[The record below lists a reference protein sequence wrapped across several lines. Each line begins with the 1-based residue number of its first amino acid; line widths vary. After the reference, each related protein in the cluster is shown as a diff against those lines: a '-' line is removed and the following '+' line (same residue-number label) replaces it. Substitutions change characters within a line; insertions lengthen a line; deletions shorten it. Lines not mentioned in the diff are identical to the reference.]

1 MLASTAILFAL
12 RHCHVQLMAHQRR
25 SRAERILA
33 LEASKTADL
42 SLGYASSGLALR
54 RPKGKDLVVERLAG
68 WALGRLCAILANS
81 RFLRTI
87 SGTGNELRTPTP
99 RA

>member
-1 MLASTAILFAL
+1 MCS
-12 RHCHVQLMAHQRR
+12 MAHPRR

-68 WALGRLCAILANS
+68 WALGRLCAILAI
-81 RFLRTI
+81 F
-87 SGTGNELRTPTP
+87 
-99 RA
+99 AD

>member
-1 MLASTAILFAL
+1 MCS
-12 RHCHVQLMAHQRR
+12 MAHPRR

-54 RPKGKDLVVERLAG
+54 RPKGKDLAAERSRVVERWRKTGFPAKSPL
-68 WALGRLCAILANS
+68 LGI
-81 RFLRTI
+81 I
-87 SGTGNELRTPTP
+87 SGTGNDD
-99 RA
+99 RAPPARA